1 MLPQGV
7 KVLHS
12 IMLNLQKFSV
22 TDHGT
27 KKRNDLENKNYM
39 LNVQDTLDASKHFVP
54 MEWERGLNQSGL
66 VSLMYIPH
74 FS

>member
-1 MLPQGV
+1 MPKGFKAL
-7 KVLHS
+7 KD
-12 IMLNLQKFSV
+12 IMPNLQKLSF

-27 KKRNDLENKNYM
+27 KKSDDLENKNYM
-39 LNVQDTLDASKHFVP
+39 LNVQDTPDAPKHFVP
-54 MEWERGLNQSGL
+54 MEWERGLDQLGI